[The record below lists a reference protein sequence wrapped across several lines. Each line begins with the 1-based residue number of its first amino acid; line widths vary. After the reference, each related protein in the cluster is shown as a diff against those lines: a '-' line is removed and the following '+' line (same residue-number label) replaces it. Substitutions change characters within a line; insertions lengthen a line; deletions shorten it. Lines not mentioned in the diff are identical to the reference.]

1 MFASMN
7 ATARRCRPAK
17 PIRMRFQVQKKDM
30 LRIVILTALG
40 ITLTAC
46 GIPFVDIDIPIVPGI

>member
-1 MFASMN
+1 
-7 ATARRCRPAK
+7 
-17 PIRMRFQVQKKDM
+17 MRFQVQKKDM